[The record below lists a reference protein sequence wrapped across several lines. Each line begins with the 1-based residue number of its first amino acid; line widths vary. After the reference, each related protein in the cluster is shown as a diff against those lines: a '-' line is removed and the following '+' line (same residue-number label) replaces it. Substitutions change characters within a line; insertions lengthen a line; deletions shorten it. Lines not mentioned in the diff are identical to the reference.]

1 MAVSAHFFEIALKPN
16 HPYTTFPSS
25 GPKMGNYMAQQTEPS
40 LYYVSIEWSEN
51 GKLYGP
57 TNRTIP
63 ILRFRRMVY
72 RMVFIFCAHIG
83 KLYDPKKFLSFN
95 PKMENYMIPQIKVRL
110 NLHINSTLMSP
121 CSITSSISGFPTLLK
136 IDEY

>member
-1 MAVSAHFFEIALKPN
+1 
-16 HPYTTFPSS
+16 
-25 GPKMGNYMAQQTEPS
+25 MAQQTEPS
-40 LYYVSIEWSEN
+40 LYSVSIEWSEN

-72 RMVFIFCAHIG
+72 RMVFLFCAHIG

-110 NLHINSTLMSP
+110 NLHINSTLMSHQMVFTF
-121 CSITSSISGFPTLLK
+121 CAHILNSHIAWHSRKITVA
-136 IDEY
+136 